1 MIMKKKIWTILLAA
15 MTAMQ
20 ASAVDITD
28 PNLIWD
34 GKKIEDFK
42 VYKDT
47 KTIYIYTPGQFIAL
61 HDKWENYKSGDRGY
75 SGWTI
80 YLMNDI
86 DLNNQNI
93 QPLTIGWYD
102 GHRFGGNFD
111 GQGHTIKN
119 IYIGGKEDDRALF
132 GWIDNGRIENLRLEN
147 VYVEAGDGGNEHI
160 GALCGKMENH
170 STISHCAVVNCTV
183 KATDVDDGDEIGAI
197 CGYMKNDCNDIL
209 YCYSDAT
216 IEGRSQLGG
225 IVGKVEK
232 GGDGSSVQHCYF
244 TGKIIHHDDEF
255 YASIAGERYSQK
267 LRNNFYLYRDDG
279 VRGTGWDGGSADPS
293 GEEIASCTEEQ
304 MKQPLLFS
312 MYNDEYTLEDDQ
324 YVYPLNGYPELKVFL
339 RYNPGDSFYTTN
351 VGHMDSNE
359 ADSIPG
365 YLRVISKE
373 EVEKKK
379 MVEDETISWT
389 EVTSAVVTLE
399 KAIGA
404 TGNNDF
410 VVNGSLHSFFSPIPL
425 TTTGLGANAF
435 ERLGTVNR
443 VLLPETLDSIAVPQ
457 RHNVQKDF
465 VFSNDL
471 SGCAVKDDALYD
483 MNHRLLLTALKSPE
497 TLTIHQ
503 EYADSIADYAF
514 ESMKDLKTLYVD
526 TWVEAGREVDDGENP
541 PPVLKLMGGH
551 AFDGCPADLD
561 IFIKDG
567 TQYQLFLGYQAS
579 GGYGYS
585 NADYWNLFYSE
596 YQDVPNHMFTYFPVN
611 RDETGLGTL
620 MLAYPVELP
629 DGVKAWWA
637 KTISNKTLYVQALD
651 TQVIPAFTPVLLT
664 YEGTGPL
671 YLSHYEGDK
680 PGAATDYEKNLFKG
694 SVDPGGHKMT
704 SSEMMSN
711 FFTLDKGNDNLMG
724 FYPYHPKNNTLPSY
738 TAWLALSDI
747 PGGNELLISFDEPPT
762 GIETV
767 SGFKFQVSGSGWYDM
782 FGRKLNGKPTQPGM
796 YIHDGKAV
804 VIE

>member
-1 MIMKKKIWTILLAA
+1 
-15 MTAMQ
+15 MTALAFM
-20 ASAVDITD
+20 SVGAVDITD
-28 PNLIWD
+28 PKLIWD
-34 GKKIEDFK
+34 GTIADSIP

-61 HDKWENYKSGDRGY
+61 HDKWENFKDHDRGY
-75 SGWTI
+75 KGWTI

-86 DLNNQNI
+86 DLNNFNI

-147 VYVEAGDGGNEHI
+147 VTIEAGDGGNEHV
-160 GALCGKMENH
+160 GALCGKMEYH
-170 STISHCAVVNCTV
+170 STISHCAVINCTV
-183 KATDVDDGDEIGAI
+183 KATNVNHGDEIGAI

-216 IEGRSQLGG
+216 VEGRSQIGG
-225 IVGKVEK
+225 IVGKMES

-244 TGKIIHHDDEF
+244 TGKVIGHDED
-255 YASIAGERYSQK
+255 YRYIVGEINGQK
-267 LRNNFYLYRDDG
+267 VANCFYLNHDDG
-279 VRGTGWDGGSADPS
+279 VDGGGGKACTD
-293 GEEIASCTEEQ
+293 EEIKA
-304 MKQPLLFS
+304 PLLFG
-312 MYNDEYTLEDDQ
+312 DDNPEWI
-324 YVYPLNGYPELKVFL
+324 YPLNGYPELKVFL
-339 RYNPGDSFYTTN
+339 RYNPGDTFYTTN
-351 VGHMDSNE
+351 VGHMGDYE

-365 YLRVISKE
+365 YLSVRSKT

-379 MVEDETISWT
+379 KVEEETISWT
-389 EVTSAVVTLE
+389 EVTSAIVALENVV
-399 KAIGA
+399 GA
-404 TGNNDF
+404 AGYDDF
-410 VVNGSLHSFFSPIPL
+410 IVHDNLHSYFSPIPL
-425 TTTGLGANAF
+425 TTTALGANAF
-435 ERLGTVNR
+435 EKLRAVNR
-443 VLLPETLDSIAVPQ
+443 VFLPETIDSIAYPQ
-457 RHNVQKDF
+457 RHNVQQAI
-465 VFSNDL
+465 VLSGER

-514 ESMKDLKTLYVD
+514 ENMKDLKTLYVD

-585 NADYWNLFYSE
+585 NADYWNMFYSD

-651 TQVIPAFTPVLLT
+651 TQVVPAFTPVLLT

-680 PGAATDYEKNLFKG
+680 PGAATDYENNLFKG

-747 PGGNELLISFDEPPT
+747 PGGNELLISFDPAPT
-762 GIETV
+762 GINEVIVERLAV
-767 SGFKFQVSGSGWYDM
+767 SDDAWYDLQ
-782 FGRKLNGKPTQPGM
+782 GRKLNGKPMQKGL
-796 YIHDGKAV
+796 YICNGKAV

>member
-34 GKKIEDFK
+34 GKKIENFK
-42 VYKDT
+42 VYKET
-47 KTIYIYTPGQFIAL
+47 KTIYIYTPGQFVGL
-61 HDKWENYKSGDRGY
+61 REYWGDYDDDDQGYK
-75 SGWTI
+75 GWTI

-86 DLNNQNI
+86 DLNNHNFNDY
-93 QPLTIGWYD
+93 TIGWND
-102 GHRFGGNFD
+102 DHKFAGNFD
-111 GQGHTIKN
+111 GMGHTIKN
-119 IYIGGKEDDRALF
+119 LKIEGNDDNRALF
-132 GWIDNGRIENLRLEN
+132 GKLDNGKIMNLRLEN
-147 VYVEAGDGGNEHI
+147 VDIHAGDGDDCHI
-160 GALCGKMENH
+160 GAICGRMYNH
-170 STISHCAVVNCTV
+170 STITHCAVVGGSVRQYESGN
-183 KATDVDDGDEIGAI
+183 DEFGAI
-197 CGYMKNDCNDIL
+197 CGYMTNNHNSIE
-209 YCYSDAT
+209 YCYSDITVEADA
-216 IEGRSQLGG
+216 QVGG
-225 IVGKVEK
+225 LVGKIEQ
-232 GGDGSSVQHCYF
+232 GDNHTSGIFHCYF
-244 TGKIIHHDDEF
+244 SGKVIHHSDDC
-255 YASIAGERYSQK
+255 YGSIAGERYGQQ
-267 LRNNFYLYRDDG
+267 LVNNFYLYRDDG
-279 VRGTGWDGGSADPS
+279 VRGTGYDGGSGDPR
-293 GEEIASCTEEQ
+293 GDEIAACTDEQ

-312 MYNDEYTLEDDQ
+312 MYNDKYTLEDDQ

-365 YLRVISKE
+365 YLSVRSKT

-379 MVEDETISWT
+379 MVEDATISWT

-410 VVNGSLHSFFSPIPL
+410 VVNDSLHSFFSPIPL
-425 TTTGLGANAF
+425 ATTGLGANAF

-443 VLLPETLDSIAVPQ
+443 VLLPEALDSIAYPQ
-457 RHNVQKDF
+457 RHNVQQAI
-465 VFSNDL
+465 VLSNDL

-483 MNHRLLLTALKSPE
+483 MNHRLLLTALKSPA

-514 ESMKDLKTLYVD
+514 ENMKDLKTLYVD

-541 PPVLKLMGGH
+541 PPILNLMGGH
-551 AFDGCPADLD
+551 AFDGCLADLD

-585 NADYWNLFYSE
+585 NADYWGLFYSE

-629 DGVKAWWA
+629 DGLKAWWA

-651 TQVIPAFTPVLLT
+651 TQVVPAFTPVLLT

-671 YLSHYEGDK
+671 YLLHYEGDK
-680 PGAATDYEKNLFKG
+680 PGAATDYENNLFKG

-762 GIETV
+762 GIESV

-796 YIHDGKAV
+796 YILNGKAV

>member
-1 MIMKKKIWTILLAA
+1 MIMKKKIWTILLTA

-42 VYKDT
+42 VFKDT

-61 HDKWENYKSGDRGY
+61 HHKWEDFRHDDDDQGYK
-75 SGWTI
+75 GWTI

-86 DLNNQNI
+86 DLNNFNI
-93 QPLTIGWYD
+93 QPQTIGWYD

-147 VYVEAGDGGNEHI
+147 VYVEAGDGGNEHV
-160 GALCGKMENH
+160 GALCGRMENH

-183 KATDVDDGDEIGAI
+183 KAMDVNDGDEIGSI
-197 CGYMKNDCNDIL
+197 CGYMKDDSNDIW

-216 IEGRSQLGG
+216 VEGRSQIGG
-225 IVGKVEK
+225 IVGKIES
-232 GGDGSSVQHCYF
+232 GDDSSVKHCYF
-244 TGKIIHHDDEF
+244 TGKVIGHDED
-255 YASIAGERYSQK
+255 YRSIVGEHG
-267 LRNNFYLYRDDG
+267 NVENCFYLNRNDG
-279 VRGTGWDGGSADPS
+279 VEGGGGKA
-293 GEEIASCTEEQ
+293 CTEEELKAP
-304 MKQPLLFS
+304 MLFGA
-312 MYNDEYTLEDDQ
+312 DDAEW
-324 YVYPLNGYPELKVFL
+324 VYPLNGYPELKVFL
-339 RYNPGDSFYTTN
+339 RYNPGDTFYTTN
-351 VGHMDSNE
+351 VGRMGEYE

-365 YLRVISKE
+365 YLSVRSKT

-389 EVTSAVVTLE
+389 EVTSAIVALERVV
-399 KAIGA
+399 GA
-404 TGNNDF
+404 AGYGDFIAND
-410 VVNGSLHSFFSPIPL
+410 NLHSYFSPIPL
-425 TTTGLGANAF
+425 TTTALGANAF
-435 ERLGTVNR
+435 EKLRAVNR
-443 VLLPETLDSIAVPQ
+443 VLLPETIDSIAYPQ
-457 RHNVQKDF
+457 RHNVQQAI
-465 VFSNDL
+465 VLSGER

-514 ESMKDLKTLYVD
+514 ENMKDLKTLYVD

-541 PPVLKLMGGH
+541 PPVLNLMGGH
-551 AFDGCPADLD
+551 AFDGCPEDLD

-585 NADYWNLFYSE
+585 NAKYWNLFYSE
-596 YQDVPNHMFTYFPVN
+596 YQDVPNHMFTYFPIN

-680 PGAATDYEKNLFKG
+680 PGAATDYENNLFKG

-747 PGGNELLISFDEPPT
+747 PGGNELLISFDEAPT
-762 GIETV
+762 GIETMSDV
-767 SGFKFQVSGSGWYDM
+767 RGQMSDVWYDL

-796 YIHDGKAV
+796 YILNGKKV
-804 VIE
+804 VIK

>member
-28 PNLIWD
+28 PKLIWD

-42 VYKDT
+42 VYKET
-47 KTIYIYTPGQFIAL
+47 KTIYIYTPGQFVGL
-61 HDKWENYKSGDRGY
+61 REYWGDYDDDDQGYK
-75 SGWTI
+75 GWTI

-86 DLNNQNI
+86 DLANHNFKDYT
-93 QPLTIGWYD
+93 LGWD
-102 GHRFGGNFD
+102 DDHKFGGNFD
-111 GQGHTIKN
+111 GMGHTIKN
-119 IYIGGKEDDRALF
+119 LKIEANDNNRALF
-132 GWIDNGRIENLRLEN
+132 GKIDNGRIMNLRLEN
-147 VYVEAGDGGNEHI
+147 VDIRAGDGDDCHI
-160 GALCGKMENH
+160 GAICGRMYNH
-170 STISHCAVVNCTV
+170 STITHCAVVGGSVRQYESGN
-183 KATDVDDGDEIGAI
+183 DEFGAI
-197 CGYMKNDCNDIL
+197 CGYMTNNHNSIE
-209 YCYSDAT
+209 YCYSDITVEADA
-216 IEGRSQLGG
+216 QVGG
-225 IVGKVEK
+225 LVGKIEQ
-232 GGDGSSVQHCYF
+232 GDNHDSGIFHCYF
-244 TGKIIHHDDEF
+244 TGTVIHHSNDC
-255 YASIAGERYSQK
+255 YASIAGERYGQK
-267 LRNNFYLYRDDG
+267 LVNNFYLYRDDG
-279 VRGTGWDGGSADPS
+279 VKGTGYDGGSGDPS
-293 GEEIASCTEEQ
+293 GAEIKACTEEE
-304 MKQPLLFS
+304 MKQPMLFS
-312 MYNDEYTLEDDQ
+312 IYNDEYTLESDE

-351 VGHMDSNE
+351 VGHMGENV

-365 YLRVISKE
+365 YLSVRSKT

-379 MVEDETISWT
+379 KVEDETISWV
-389 EVTSAVVTLE
+389 EVDSCTVAIE

-404 TGNNDF
+404 TGSGDF
-410 VVNGSLHSFFSPIPL
+410 VVNEDLHSYFSQIPL
-425 TTTGLGANAF
+425 TTVGVGANAF
-435 ERLGTVNR
+435 ENLGAVKR
-443 VLLPETLDSIAVPQ
+443 VLLPETIDSIAYPQ
-457 RHNVQKDF
+457 RHNVQQDF
-465 VFSNDL
+465 VLSNDL

-483 MNHRLLLTALKSPE
+483 MNHRLLLTALKSPT

-514 ESMKDLKTLYVD
+514 ENMKDLKTLYVD
-526 TWVEAGREVDDGENP
+526 TWVEAGREVDDGENR
-541 PPVLKLMGGH
+541 PPVFRLMGKH

-567 TQYQLFLGYQAS
+567 TQYQLFLGVQAS

-585 NADYWNLFYSE
+585 NADYWNLFYSD

-611 RDETGLGTL
+611 RDETGLATL
-620 MLAYPVELP
+620 MLGYPVELP

-637 KTISNKTLYVQALD
+637 KTISDKTLYVQALD

-671 YLSHYEGDK
+671 YLSHYEGDN
-680 PGAATDYEKNLFKG
+680 PGAATDYENNLFKG

-762 GIETV
+762 GIETMSDV
-767 SGFKFQVSGSGWYDM
+767 RGQMSDVWYDM

-796 YIHDGKAV
+796 YILNGKKV
-804 VIE
+804 LIQ

>member
-1 MIMKKKIWTILLAA
+1 MLLAA

-34 GKKIEDFK
+34 GNKIADK
-42 VYKDT
+42 IYAYKDT
-47 KTIYIYTPGQFIAL
+47 KTIYIYTPDQFVAL
-61 HDKWENYKSGDRGY
+61 RTMWNDYDDDDQGYK
-75 SGWTI
+75 GWTI

-86 DLNNQNI
+86 DLANHNFKDYT
-93 QPLTIGWYD
+93 LGWD
-102 GHRFGGNFD
+102 DDHKFGGNFD
-111 GQGHTIKN
+111 GMGHTIKN
-119 IYIGGKEDDRALF
+119 LKIEANDNNRALF
-132 GWIDNGRIENLRLEN
+132 GKIDNGRIMNLRLEN
-147 VYVEAGDGGNEHI
+147 VDIRAGDGDDCHI
-160 GALCGKMENH
+160 GAICGRMYNH
-170 STISHCAVVNCTV
+170 STITHCAVVGGSVRQYESGN
-183 KATDVDDGDEIGAI
+183 DEFGAI
-197 CGYMKNDCNDIL
+197 CGYMTNNNNSIE
-209 YCYSDAT
+209 YCYSDITVEADA
-216 IEGRSQLGG
+216 QVGG
-225 IVGKVEK
+225 LVGKIEQ
-232 GGDGSSVQHCYF
+232 GDNHDSGIFHCYF
-244 TGKIIHHDDEF
+244 TGTVIHHSNDC
-255 YASIAGERYSQK
+255 YASIAGERYGQK
-267 LRNNFYLYRDDG
+267 LVNNFYLYRDDG
-279 VRGTGWDGGSADPS
+279 VKGTGYDGGSGDPS
-293 GEEIASCTEEQ
+293 GAEIKACTEEE
-304 MKQPLLFS
+304 MKQPMLFS
-312 MYNDEYTLEDDQ
+312 IYNDEYTLESDE

-351 VGHMDSNE
+351 VGHMGEYE

-365 YLRVISKE
+365 YLSVRSKT

-379 MVEDETISWT
+379 KVGDETISWT
-389 EVTSAVVTLE
+389 EVTSAIVALE
-399 KAIGA
+399 KVIGA
-404 TGNNDF
+404 AGYDDF
-410 VVNGSLHSFFSPIPL
+410 VVYDNLHSYFSPIPL
-425 TTTGLGANAF
+425 TTTALGANAF
-435 ERLGTVNR
+435 EKLRAVNR
-443 VLLPETLDSIAVPQ
+443 VLLPETIDSIAYPQ
-457 RHNVQKDF
+457 RHNVQQAI
-465 VFSNDL
+465 VLSNDL

-483 MNHRLLLTALKSPE
+483 MRHRFLLTALKSPT

-514 ESMKDLKTLYVD
+514 ENMKDLKTLYVD

-541 PPVLKLMGGH
+541 PPVFNLMGGH
-551 AFDGCPADLD
+551 AFDGCPEDLD

-567 TQYQLFLGYQAS
+567 TQYQLFLGVQAS

-585 NADYWNLFYSE
+585 NADYWNLFYSD

-611 RDETGLGTL
+611 RDETGLATL

-671 YLSHYEGDK
+671 YLSHYEGDN
-680 PGAATDYEKNLFKG
+680 PGAATDYENNLFKG

-704 SSEMMSN
+704 SSDFMSN

-747 PGGNELLISFDEPPT
+747 PGGNELLISFDPAPT
-762 GIETV
+762 GINEVIVERLAV
-767 SGFKFQVSGSGWYDM
+767 SDDAWYDM
-782 FGRKLNGKPTQPGM
+782 FGRKLNGKPMQKGM
-796 YIHDGKAV
+796 YICNGKAV

>member
-1 MIMKKKIWTILLAA
+1 MKKKIWTILLAA

-34 GKKIEDFK
+34 GKKIENFK
-42 VYKDT
+42 VYKET
-47 KTIYIYTPGQFIAL
+47 KTIYIYTPGQFVGL
-61 HDKWENYKSGDRGY
+61 REYWGDYDDDDQGYK
-75 SGWTI
+75 GWTI

-86 DLNNQNI
+86 DLNNHNFNDY
-93 QPLTIGWYD
+93 TIGWND
-102 GHRFGGNFD
+102 DHKFAGNFD
-111 GQGHTIKN
+111 GMGHTIKN
-119 IYIGGKEDDRALF
+119 LKIEGNDDNRALF
-132 GWIDNGRIENLRLEN
+132 GKLDNGKIMNLRLEN
-147 VYVEAGDGGNEHI
+147 VDIHAGDGDDCHI
-160 GALCGKMENH
+160 GAICGRMYNH
-170 STISHCAVVNCTV
+170 STITHCAVVGGSVRQYESGN
-183 KATDVDDGDEIGAI
+183 DEFGAI
-197 CGYMKNDCNDIL
+197 CGYMTNNHNSIE
-209 YCYSDAT
+209 YCYSDITVEADA
-216 IEGRSQLGG
+216 QVGG
-225 IVGKVEK
+225 LVGKIEQ
-232 GGDGSSVQHCYF
+232 GDNHTSGIFHCYF
-244 TGKIIHHDDEF
+244 SGKVIHHSDDC
-255 YASIAGERYSQK
+255 YGSIAGERYGQQ
-267 LRNNFYLYRDDG
+267 LVNNFYLYRDDG
-279 VRGTGWDGGSADPS
+279 VRGTGYDGGSGDPR
-293 GEEIASCTEEQ
+293 GDEIAACTDEQ

-312 MYNDEYTLEDDQ
+312 MYNDKYTLEDDQ

-365 YLRVISKE
+365 YLSVRSKT

-379 MVEDETISWT
+379 MVEDATISWT

-410 VVNGSLHSFFSPIPL
+410 VVNDSLHSFFSPIPL
-425 TTTGLGANAF
+425 ATTGLGANAF

-443 VLLPETLDSIAVPQ
+443 VLLPEALDSIAYPQ
-457 RHNVQKDF
+457 RHNVQQAI
-465 VFSNDL
+465 VLSNDL

-483 MNHRLLLTALKSPE
+483 MNHRLLLTALKSPA

-514 ESMKDLKTLYVD
+514 ENMKDLKTLYVD

-541 PPVLKLMGGH
+541 PPILNLMGGH
-551 AFDGCPADLD
+551 AFDGCLADLD

-585 NADYWNLFYSE
+585 NADYWGLFYSE

-629 DGVKAWWA
+629 DGLKAWWA

-671 YLSHYEGDK
+671 YLLHYEGDK
-680 PGAATDYEKNLFKG
+680 PGAATDYENNLFKG

-762 GIETV
+762 GIESV

-796 YIHDGKAV
+796 YILNGKAV

>member
-1 MIMKKKIWTILLAA
+1 M
-15 MTAMQ
+15 
-20 ASAVDITD
+20 
-28 PNLIWD
+28 
-34 GKKIEDFK
+34 
-42 VYKDT
+42 
-47 KTIYIYTPGQFIAL
+47 
-61 HDKWENYKSGDRGY
+61 
-75 SGWTI
+75 
-80 YLMNDI
+80 
-86 DLNNQNI
+86 
-93 QPLTIGWYD
+93 
-102 GHRFGGNFD
+102 
-111 GQGHTIKN
+111 
-119 IYIGGKEDDRALF
+119 LF
-132 GWIDNGRIENLRLEN
+132 G
-147 VYVEAGDGGNEHI
+147 A
-160 GALCGKMENH
+160 
-170 STISHCAVVNCTV
+170 
-183 KATDVDDGDEIGAI
+183 DDAE
-197 CGYMKNDCNDIL
+197 
-209 YCYSDAT
+209 
-216 IEGRSQLGG
+216 
-225 IVGKVEK
+225 
-232 GGDGSSVQHCYF
+232 
-244 TGKIIHHDDEF
+244 
-255 YASIAGERYSQK
+255 
-267 LRNNFYLYRDDG
+267 
-279 VRGTGWDGGSADPS
+279 W
-293 GEEIASCTEEQ
+293 
-304 MKQPLLFS
+304 
-312 MYNDEYTLEDDQ
+312 
-324 YVYPLNGYPELKVFL
+324 VYPLNGYPELKVFL

-351 VGHMDSNE
+351 VGRMGEYE

-365 YLRVISKE
+365 YLSVRSKT

-389 EVTSAVVTLE
+389 EVTSAIVALERVV
-399 KAIGA
+399 GA
-404 TGNNDF
+404 VGYGDF
-410 VVNGSLHSFFSPIPL
+410 IAYDNLHSYFSPIPL
-425 TTTGLGANAF
+425 TTTALGANAF
-435 ERLGTVNR
+435 EKLRAVNR
-443 VLLPETLDSIAVPQ
+443 VLLPETIDSIAYPQ
-457 RHNVQKDF
+457 RHNVQQAI
-465 VFSNDL
+465 VLSGER

-514 ESMKDLKTLYVD
+514 ENMKDLKTLYVD

-680 PGAATDYEKNLFKG
+680 PGAATDYENNLFKG

-762 GIETV
+762 GIETMSDV
-767 SGFKFQVSGSGWYDM
+767 RGQMSDVWYDL

-796 YIHDGKAV
+796 YILNGKKV
-804 VIE
+804 LIQ